1 MFYLTL
7 ITELCTVNTDSIYI
21 VKGWVTQLMSDG
33 ARGPLPALSTQ
44 TMPFS
49 SLDSDTT
56 TYPRV
61 PLRTA
66 LGMGGESVRRTSLA
80 SAVGCQCL
88 ASEEEDMGW
97 GKDTGGFLKSQGY
110 TQGTVVQTD
119 QCHHSSFPPAST
131 VRYLESRI
139 LGLVLEDCVPPS
151 LPFDYVLSLNVSR
164 SAKKK
169 EDWID
174 GFELMA
180 NCGQHFPR
188 KI

>member
-21 VKGWVTQLMSDG
+21 VKGRVTQLMSDG
-33 ARGPLPALSTQ
+33 ARGPLPALSLK
-44 TMPFS
+44 PCLLLPLALIYNIPKS
-49 SLDSDTT
+49 STEDCIGG
-56 TYPRV
+56 R
-61 PLRTA
+61 
-66 LGMGGESVRRTSLA
+66 GESVRRTSLA

-131 VRYLESRI
+131 VRYLGSRI
-139 LGLVLEDCVPPS
+139 LGLVREDCVPPS
-151 LPFDYVLSLNVSR
+151 LPFDYVLSLNVST
-164 SAKKK
+164 SAKRK
-169 EDWID
+169 ED
-174 GFELMA
+174 
-180 NCGQHFPR
+180 
-188 KI
+188 